1 MKYVINLLNEK
12 RSQLTAALERFAFLK
27 GSNTYADTEKQIAEI
42 DKAISILN
50 GKIRVNGSPFCK
62 GDYLLNSGLCS
73 KYGSYCGYGNCS
85 YWQNG
90 ME

>member
-12 RSQLTAALERFAFLK
+12 RSQLAVALDQFAFLK

-50 GKIRVNGSPFCK
+50 GEIRESEKEFCPNCGKRIRMQGNGILEPLCTCN
-62 GDYLLNSGLCS
+62 LLQNSL
-73 KYGSYCGYGNCS
+73 
-85 YWQNG
+85 
-90 ME
+90 ERT